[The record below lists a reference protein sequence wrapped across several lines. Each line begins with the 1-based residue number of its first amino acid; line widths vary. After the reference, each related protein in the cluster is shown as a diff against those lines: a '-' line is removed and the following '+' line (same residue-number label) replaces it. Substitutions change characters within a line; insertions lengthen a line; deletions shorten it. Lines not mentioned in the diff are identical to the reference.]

1 MVHLSHRAYTLC
13 YIMSPLR
20 GFMGLHIT
28 LLRGFMGLHIT
39 LIRGFMG
46 LHITLIRGFMGL
58 HITLLRGFMGLH
70 IRPAG
75 LYTCLTVALREAI
88 SPS

>member
-1 MVHLSHRAYTLC
+1 
-13 YIMSPLR
+13 
-20 GFMGLHIT
+20 
-28 LLRGFMGLHIT
+28 MGLHIT

-46 LHITLIRGFMGL
+46 LHITLI
-58 HITLLRGFMGLH
+58 RGFMGLH

>member
-1 MVHLSHRAYTLC
+1 
-13 YIMSPLR
+13 
-20 GFMGLHIT
+20 
-28 LLRGFMGLHIT
+28 MGLHIT

-58 HITLLRGFMGLH
+58 HIP
-70 IRPAG
+70 PAG
-75 LYTCLTVALREAI
+75 LYKCLTVAMLEAI

>member
-1 MVHLSHRAYTLC
+1 
-13 YIMSPLR
+13 
-20 GFMGLHIT
+20 MGLHIT
-28 LLRGFMGLHIT
+28 LIRGFMGLHIT

-58 HITLLRGFMGLH
+58 HI
-70 IRPAG
+70 RPAG

>member
-28 LLRGFMGLHIT
+28 L
-39 LIRGFMG
+39 IRGFMG
-46 LHITLIRGFMGL
+46 LHITLIRGFMDW
-58 HITLLRGFMGLH
+58 HITLIRGFMGLH

>member
-1 MVHLSHRAYTLC
+1 
-13 YIMSPLR
+13 MSP
-20 GFMGLHIT
+20 
-28 LLRGFMGLHIT
+28 LRGFMGLHIT

-58 HITLLRGFMGLH
+58 HITLIRGFMGLH

-75 LYTCLTVALREAI
+75 LHACLTVALRKAI